1 MKVTLDISFR
11 DFAEFVGMKHVTVYR
26 LFKDGKTKSLENA
39 FETKVKQTCN
49 KGETLPKFK
58 SVEISDKDTENETTV
73 KQTCNNSETAKENE
87 RAKEEVSPTPPI
99 EEKDKEKENYFPS
112 SLTNQR
118 FVRDTPQGTTENR
131 VLEAI
136 PDTED
141 SPVVVE
147 GLGTRPARKA
157 PVKTMAQLAEETRQ
171 RAQDFYYSLAPYVVT
186 YGKEMIR
193 DFYDYWSETNKSRT
207 KMRWETEKT
216 WVVELRLKRWADN
229 NKAKK
234 RRYGNEWSDEE
245 EARRRRAEGA
255 ARVMRRF
262 LQAE

>member
-1 MKVTLDISFR
+1 MKVMIELDIPTKEVRTLTGVSKSTMYR
-11 DFAEFVGMKHVTVYR
+11 ISQNGKDVGKQWENV
-26 LFKDGKTKSLENA
+26 GKILNA
-39 FETKVKQTCN
+39 KVLSAKVLPDNFGKNVGKQWESGGN
-49 KGETLPKFK
+49 
-58 SVEISDKDTENETTV
+58 
-73 KQTCNNSETAKENE
+73 AKENE

-99 EEKDKEKENYFPS
+99 EEKDKEKESLSPT
-112 SLTNQR
+112 LTNQR
-118 FVRDTPQGTTENR
+118 FVRVTPQGTTENR
-131 VLEAI
+131 GLEAI
-136 PDTED
+136 PDTAD

-147 GLGTRPARKA
+147 GLGKRPARKA

-171 RAQDFYYSLAPYVVT
+171 RAQEFYYSLAPYVAA
-186 YGKEMIR
+186 YGKEMIQ

>member
-1 MKVTLDISFR
+1 MKVMIELDIPTKEVRTLTGVSKSTMYR
-11 DFAEFVGMKHVTVYR
+11 ISQNGKDVGKQWENVGKILNAKV
-26 LFKDGKTKSLENA
+26 LSAKVLPDNFGKDVGKQWE
-39 FETKVKQTCN
+39 
-49 KGETLPKFK
+49 
-58 SVEISDKDTENETTV
+58 SDGN
-73 KQTCNNSETAKENE
+73 AKENE

-99 EEKDKEKENYFPS
+99 EEKEKEKESLSPT
-112 SLTNQR
+112 LTNQR
-118 FVRDTPQGTTENR
+118 FVRVTPQGTTENR

-141 SPVVVE
+141 SPIVVE

-171 RAQDFYYSLAPYVVT
+171 RAQEFYYSLAPYVVT

>member
-26 LFKDGKTKSLENA
+26 LFKDGKTKSLE
-39 FETKVKQTCN
+39 N

-99 EEKDKEKENYFPS
+99 EEKDKEKESLSPT
-112 SLTNQR
+112 LTNQR
-118 FVRDTPQGTTENR
+118 FVRVTPQGATENR
-131 VLEAI
+131 GFEAI
-136 PDTED
+136 PDTAD

-147 GLGTRPARKA
+147 GLGKRPARKA
-157 PVKTMAQLAEETRQ
+157 PVKTMAQLAEETKQ
-171 RAQDFYYSLAPYVVT
+171 RAQEFYYSLAPYVAA

>member
-1 MKVTLDISFR
+1 M
-11 DFAEFVGMKHVTVYR
+11 
-26 LFKDGKTKSLENA
+26 
-39 FETKVKQTCN
+39 
-49 KGETLPKFK
+49 
-58 SVEISDKDTENETTV
+58 
-73 KQTCNNSETAKENE
+73 
-87 RAKEEVSPTPPI
+87 
-99 EEKDKEKENYFPS
+99 
-112 SLTNQR
+112 
-118 FVRDTPQGTTENR
+118 
-131 VLEAI
+131 
-136 PDTED
+136 
-141 SPVVVE
+141 VVE
-147 GLGTRPARKA
+147 GSGKRPARKA

-171 RAQDFYYSLAPYVVT
+171 RAQEFYYSLAPYAAA
-186 YGKEMIR
+186 YGKEMIQ

>member
-1 MKVTLDISFR
+1 MIVTLEMSER
-11 DFAEFVGMKHVTVYR
+11 AFALLAGLNKSSVHRMLQKGEMNQLR
-26 LFKDGKTKSLENA
+26 TKSEPKVNQTLNA
-39 FETKVKQTCN
+39 SILKISLVDSESEPKVNQERT
-49 KGETLPKFK
+49 KGEPKQ
-58 SVEISDKDTENETTV
+58 E
-73 KQTCNNSETAKENE
+73 KERE
-87 RAKEEVSPTPPI
+87 KEEFPPTPPI
-99 EEKDKEKENYFPS
+99 EEKEKEKESLSPT
-112 SLTNQR
+112 LTNQR
-118 FVRDTPQGTTENR
+118 FVRVTPQGATENR
-131 VLEAI
+131 GFEAI
-136 PDTED
+136 PDTAD

-147 GLGTRPARKA
+147 GLGKRPARKA

-171 RAQDFYYSLAPYVVT
+171 RAQEFYYSLAPYVAA
-186 YGKEMIR
+186 YGKEMIQ

>member
-1 MKVTLDISFR
+1 MKVMIELDIPTKEVMTLTGVSKSTMYR
-11 DFAEFVGMKHVTVYR
+11 ISQNGKDVGKQWENVGKILNAKV
-26 LFKDGKTKSLENA
+26 LSAKVLPDNFGKDVGKQWESDGK
-39 FETKVKQTCN
+39 
-49 KGETLPKFK
+49 
-58 SVEISDKDTENETTV
+58 
-73 KQTCNNSETAKENE
+73 AKENE

-99 EEKDKEKENYFPS
+99 EEKDKEKESLSPT
-112 SLTNQR
+112 LTNQR
-118 FVRDTPQGTTENR
+118 FVRVTPQGTTENR
-131 VLEAI
+131 GLEAI

-141 SPVVVE
+141 SPIVVE
-147 GLGTRPARKA
+147 GVRKKPARKA

-171 RAQDFYYSLAPYVVT
+171 RAQEFYYSLAPYVAA